1 MLFGEEAVPSAR
13 PEMVYNIHTTD
24 DVIGTSGAIR
34 VEDWK
39 LLVNQDLPAE
49 KYLLF
54 DLESDPNET
63 TNLKDDFPEIFQQM
77 LDKYNVSFVIRDTTC
92 IGKP

>member
-1 MLFGEEAVPSAR
+1 MLFGEESVPSAR

-24 DVIGTSGAIR
+24 DDVIGTSGAIR
-34 VEDWK
+34 SENWK
-39 LLVNQDLPAE
+39 LLVNQELSVE

-54 DLESDPNET
+54 DIESDPNET

-77 LDKYNVSFVIRDTTC
+77 LEKYNVSYLKI
-92 IGKP
+92 K